1 MLKPELSDLLVSYG
15 LDPLEIEKLTSQLE
29 NFAASSEALVS
40 GFQAQIDNATR
51 QRDEATEQ
59 ATFAR
64 ALVQKLTA

>member
-1 MLKPELSDLLVSYG
+1 MLKSELSDLLVSYG

-29 NFAASSEALVS
+29 NFAASSEALVA

-51 QRDEATEQ
+51 QRDEAAEQ

-64 ALVQKLTA
+64 TLVQKLTT